1 MIIANKNLPLWL
13 NAVLLWVLL
22 ILISAIALS
31 MAESMSTQ
39 VFLTN
44 FWDSLMTCS
53 WTIVI
58 GDSILIPTSNS
69 GKIIYL
75 FLTLLNKLFYAF
87 WIAFAIVSFR
97 KK

>member
-1 MIIANKNLPLWL
+1 MITAIKNLPLWL
-13 NAVLLWVLL
+13 NAILLWVLL

-39 VFLTN
+39 GFVTN

-53 WTIVI
+53 WTITI
-58 GDSILIPTSNS
+58 GDSILTPTSDS

-87 WIAFAIVSFR
+87 WIAFAIVAFR